1 MTIIIFL
8 PFLILIG
15 RPTKLPPPAG
25 GCRRLLVKS
34 PFHLRKGDHVLPRK
48 QINNPPCVLPL
59 VLKLLL
65 DQQGINI
72 VRFSQMEYIK
82 KLQALATNERKKKV
96 PETPG
101 ILKEIGIHVL
111 AKSKMVENV
120 LRDVPNPLYL
130 PILNTLTVGELKRRI
145 RGLTEISIR
154 QMMLVY
160 RGTVLHDTATI
171 PEEAFELL
179 HPLSFFEDLYRP
191 KVYLRVFSREAIE
204 HDDNSDNGDDDDKS
218 DASDG
223 LGALTGEAFPENYVM
238 EEDYHVDKMSRAESA
253 GSFML
258 DDLQIAKYIK
268 EQTFDLQLE
277 LERIQ
282 SEGFFDVLHA
292 EGYADEV
299 MITCVLC

>member
-1 MTIIIFL
+1 
-8 PFLILIG
+8 
-15 RPTKLPPPAG
+15 
-25 GCRRLLVKS
+25 
-34 PFHLRKGDHVLPRK
+34 
-48 QINNPPCVLPL
+48 
-59 VLKLLL
+59 
-65 DQQGINI
+65 
-72 VRFSQMEYIK
+72 MEYIHR
-82 KLQALATNERKKKV
+82 LQAIATTERKKKV

-101 ILKEIGIHVL
+101 ILREIGIHVL
-111 AKSKMVENV
+111 IKSKNVENI
-120 LRDVPNPLYL
+120 LRNIPNPLYL
-130 PILNTLTVGELKRRI
+130 PILNTITIGELKRRI

-160 RGTVLHDTATI
+160 RGTVLQDTTTI

-191 KVYLRVFSREAIE
+191 KVYLRVFSREAVKR
-204 HDDNSDNGDDDDKS
+204 DDNSDDGGDDDDDKS
-218 DASDG
+218 DASGD
-223 LGALTGEAFPENYVM
+223 LGALTGEVFPDNYVI
-238 EEDYHVDKMSRAESA
+238 EEEERIGRMSRAESA

-258 DDLQIAKYIK
+258 DDHQIAKYIK

-299 MITCVLC
+299 TKK

>member
-1 MTIIIFL
+1 
-8 PFLILIG
+8 
-15 RPTKLPPPAG
+15 
-25 GCRRLLVKS
+25 
-34 PFHLRKGDHVLPRK
+34 
-48 QINNPPCVLPL
+48 
-59 VLKLLL
+59 
-65 DQQGINI
+65 
-72 VRFSQMEYIK
+72 MEYIHR
-82 KLQALATNERKKKV
+82 LQAIATTERKKKV

-101 ILKEIGIHVL
+101 ILREIGIHVL
-111 AKSKMVENV
+111 VKSKMVENI
-120 LRDVPNPLYL
+120 LRNIPNPLYL
-130 PILNTLTVGELKRRI
+130 PILNTLTIGELKRRI

-160 RGTVLHDTATI
+160 RGTVLHDTTTI

-191 KVYLRVFSREAIE
+191 KVYLRVFSREAVE
-204 HDDNSDNGDDDDKS
+204 HDDNSDNGDDEDDKS
-218 DASDG
+218 DASGG
-223 LGALTGEAFPENYVM
+223 LGVLVGEAFPENYVM
-238 EEDYHVDKMSRAESA
+238 EEEDRIDKMSRAESA

-299 MITCVLC
+299 IIK